1 MFIIIDV
8 ITKSIK
14 KAPILYSFS
23 PFPPQ
28 WAVSITYLLR
38 IRHKSLT
45 PTKNV
50 RIKSTA
56 LTYLFIIHKLDTNS
70 KHFITIRINS
80 PPPPPQPLTKK
91 YRQIKPAAIPRNSK
105 RIQRAYNA
113 KRPFDQ
119 DVGVNHCGFYISM
132 PKQFLNCPDV
142 RAAFQKVCGK

>member
-1 MFIIIDV
+1 MFR
-8 ITKSIK
+8 
-14 KAPILYSFS
+14 
-23 PFPPQ
+23 
-28 WAVSITYLLR
+28 LLPYQPASR
-38 IRHKSLT
+38 QVNLTHLLHIRQKSLM

-80 PPPPPQPLTKK
+80 PPPQPLTKK
-91 YRQIKPAAIPRNSK
+91 YRQIKPAAIPQNSK
-105 RIQRAYNA
+105 RVQRTYNA
-113 KRPFDQ
+113 KRPLVQ